1 MASTLFMCV
10 KCLGTYRIVGY
21 VAPDF
26 DNICEDCREPV
37 VEEKPVKKKAKK

>member
-26 DNICEDCREPV
+26 DNICEDCRLAA
-37 VEEKPVKKKAKK
+37 EKAAKKAAKK